1 MPARRRQLG
10 EIRVTHSS
18 ELTPGQLD
26 RVAEIYEQAFAP
38 HHRVPFA
45 ELAATGPADMLVA
58 ALDSDE
64 PVGFAA
70 LRLLDAGRWTFLRYY
85 GIAAQRR
92 SAGLGQRFWQLLRP
106 ALDEAGWP
114 GRVAFEVEDP
124 GHAASDEARDVAVAR
139 IGFWTRC
146 GCRVLPITGFVMPD
160 ITGHSEPEPML
171 LMASDPARVSW
182 PAAELAD
189 LVRAIYARRYQFGPE
204 HPMVVAALASIG
216 DGGSGV
222 FGTEND
228 EMAPSEQAEF
238 RAFVKDGR
246 ITAMPV
252 KRPKRLVLLDRVAGL
267 FEIGV
272 HYSEQDVNRILRAVF
287 DDYVALRRYL
297 VDEGFLDRA
306 SGEYWRS
313 GGTVSPHSP
322 PGSL

>member
-1 MPARRRQLG
+1 MPDRRRQLG
-10 EIRVTHSS
+10 EIRVAHSS
-18 ELTPGQLD
+18 ELKPGQLD
-26 RVAEIYEQAFAP
+26 RVTEIYEQAFGP

-45 ELAATGPADMLVA
+45 ELAATGPTDMLVA
-58 ALDSDE
+58 ALDGDE
-64 PVGFAA
+64 PVGFAS
-70 LRLLDAGRWTFLRYY
+70 LRLLNAARWTFLRYY
-85 GIAAQRR
+85 GIATQRR
-92 SAGLGQRFWQLLRP
+92 GAGLGQRFWQLLRP
-106 ALDEAGWP
+106 AVEEAGWP

-124 GHAASDEARDVAVAR
+124 AHSASEEAKDVAAAR
-139 IGFWTRC
+139 IAFWARC

-182 PAAELAD
+182 SAAELAD
-189 LVRAIYARRYQFGPE
+189 LVRAIYAGRYQFGPE
-204 HPMVVAALASIG
+204 HPMVVAALASID

-222 FGTEND
+222 FGGEND
-228 EMAPSEQAEF
+228 EVAPSEQAVF

-272 HYSEQDVNRILRAVF
+272 HYSEQDVNKILRTVF

-313 GGTVSPHSP
+313 GGTVLPHSP
-322 PGSL
+322 PGRL